1 MGGYDKGQA
10 GKERG
15 KEDKTGLLAPFW
27 NLLSVSYKC
36 TNCFWYPSP
45 RDRLKQVEFL
55 NAMFASEGKSFAHTR
70 HHSCARVRV

>member
-1 MGGYDKGQA
+1 MGTIRGRQA
-10 GKERG
+10 KRGG

-55 NAMFASEGKSFAHTR
+55 NAMFASERKSFAHTR
-70 HHSCARVRV
+70 HHSCGRVRV